1 MQGPQKVLWHRDCA
15 PRRNSPNSPP
25 SSIFSGDTSY
35 ASETNSVLQQII
47 EQVPYLAYAA
57 FTAFLALTGLGLP
70 IPEEAPLVL
79 AGVLSAN
86 GTLEYPLLAYFSCL
100 LGSLMGD
107 SIMYGIG
114 RHFGHGFLLSHPK
127 IAKFVDPKKE
137 EEFEHIVNRHGF
149 KALLL
154 TRFLIGV
161 RGPVYFAAGAAR
173 VPYLRFLCWDLV
185 AATMVVSVVF
195 GLAYK
200 YGEHVST
207 WIREAQYGLTAV
219 ALVVLLAAA
228 GFILYKLQNRKVSA
242 ALERLSEQT
251 EAEEAAEKAA
261 SELAEQIVTEQEESE
276 AVSKEISA

>member
-1 MQGPQKVLWHRDCA
+1 M
-15 PRRNSPNSPP
+15 
-25 SSIFSGDTSY
+25 
-35 ASETNSVLQQII
+35 LQQII

-57 FTAFLALTGLGLP
+57 FTVFLALTGLGLP

-86 GTLEYPLLAYFSCL
+86 GTLEYPLLAYLSCL
-100 LGSLMGD
+100 LGSLIGD

-127 IAKFVDPKKE
+127 IAKFVDPEKE
-137 EEFEHIVNRHGF
+137 EQFEHIVNRHGF

-200 YGEHVST
+200 YGDHVST
-207 WIREAQYGLTAV
+207 WIKEAQYGLTAL
-219 ALVVLLAAA
+219 AFVVIASAV
-228 GFILYKLQNRKVSA
+228 GFILYRLQGKKVSA
-242 ALERLSEQT
+242 ALDRLSEQS
-251 EAEEAAEKAA
+251 EAEEAAEQAA
-261 SELAEQIVTEQEESE
+261 SELAEKMVTEKEHSEE
-276 AVSKEISA
+276 VSKEISA